1 MTVPFVFC
9 ASVTVASAIISFGFS
24 VAAVLGSTGEARTIA
39 LYACARSVAL
49 VVAGAVPFLTGSTQW
64 LQAVAL
70 SMIIVQAC
78 DTVIGLT
85 IKDRMKTFGPTG
97 IALLNLAA
105 VNLARIADLKLL
117 LPLERPSKQFQ
128 LELSV

>member
-1 MTVPFVFC
+1 MR
-9 ASVTVASAIISFGFS
+9 ISYRDKRDHKLRIFGS
-24 VAAVLGSTGEARTIA
+24 GVLGSTGEARTIA

-117 LPLERPSKQFQ
+117 LPLERTSKQFQ

>member
-1 MTVPFVFC
+1 MSVPFVFC
-9 ASVTVASAIISFGFS
+9 ASVTAISAIISFGFS

-105 VNLARIADLKLL
+105 VNPARIADLKLL

>member
-1 MTVPFVFC
+1 
-9 ASVTVASAIISFGFS
+9 
-24 VAAVLGSTGEARTIA
+24 
-39 LYACARSVAL
+39 VAL

>member
-1 MTVPFVFC
+1 MSVPFVFC
-9 ASVTVASAIISFGFS
+9 ASVTAISAIISFGFS

>member
-1 MTVPFVFC
+1 MSVPFVFC
-9 ASVTVASAIISFGFS
+9 ASVTAISAIISFGFS

-85 IKDRMKTFGPTG
+85 IKDRMKTFGPAG

-105 VNLARIADLKLL
+105 VNPARIADLKLL

>member
-1 MTVPFVFC
+1 MSVPFVFC
-9 ASVTVASAIISFGFS
+9 VSVTAISAIISFGFS

>member
-1 MTVPFVFC
+1 MSVPFVFC
-9 ASVTVASAIISFGFS
+9 ASVTAISAIISFGFS

-49 VVAGAVPFLTGSTQW
+49 VVAGVMPFLTGATQW

-85 IKDRMKTFGPTG
+85 IKDRMKTFGPAG

-105 VNLARIADLKLL
+105 LIWLVS
-117 LPLERPSKQFQ
+117 PT
-128 LELSV
+128 

>member
-1 MTVPFVFC
+1 MSVPFVFC
-9 ASVTVASAIISFGFS
+9 ASVTAISAIISFGFS

-117 LPLERPSKQFQ
+117 LPLERTSKQFQ

>member
-1 MTVPFVFC
+1 
-9 ASVTVASAIISFGFS
+9 
-24 VAAVLGSTGEARTIA
+24 
-39 LYACARSVAL
+39 VAL

-85 IKDRMKTFGPTG
+85 IKDRMKTFGPAG

-105 VNLARIADLKLL
+105 LIWLV
-117 LPLERPSKQFQ
+117 PPT
-128 LELSV
+128 